1 MTVNAEFAAW
11 LGSACLNA
19 VASSAALETAWG
31 SLAAVAENVS
41 ALAAK
46 ADAEE
51 EAARQLDLFGAPMVV
66 EILQVA
72 GLRVDLICKPIRL
85 TASRAGYTGGANV
98 FVLGA
103 RELEKVERTNLTV
116 LRKLA

>member
-1 MTVNAEFAAW
+1 MSVNAEFAAW

-19 VASSAALETAWG
+19 VASSAALDAAWG
-31 SLAAVAENVS
+31 DLAAAAENVT
-41 ALAAK
+41 ALANK

-51 EAARQLDLFGAPMVV
+51 EAARQLDIFGAPLVV
-66 EILQVA
+66 EVLQVP
-72 GLRVDLICKPIRL
+72 GLRIDLVCKPVRL
-85 TASRAGYTGGANV
+85 TAARAGYTGGASV

-103 RELEKVERTNLTV
+103 KELENVERTNLTV